1 MSVLHRRNAL
11 HTAQQ
16 PGRRG
21 QFLLAV
27 ETDRIPA
34 VEPELAVPLLVA
46 CFVGK
51 YPGEPLGPDALQHK
65 VHVGHAR
72 TGRRSPAAARR
83 CLRRLNTLGQLVGH
97 FDGQAPRNSPLRHT
111 ENLRAGLRKHLIG
124 GGLRSVIRTGGK
136 TEQRRYPYQSFH
148 IL

>member
-16 PGRRG
+16 PGCRG

-34 VEPELAVPLLVA
+34 VEPELTVPLFVA

-65 VHVGHAR
+65 VHVGHA
-72 TGRRSPAAARR
+72 
-83 CLRRLNTLGQLVGH
+83 
-97 FDGQAPRNSPLRHT
+97 
-111 ENLRAGLRKHLIG
+111 
-124 GGLRSVIRTGGK
+124 
-136 TEQRRYPYQSFH
+136 
-148 IL
+148 